1 MSKGYTK
8 QEVQQWQQ
16 WSKSREELVSEDPPM
31 VAWAKSKE
39 ESAKLVKEGIRSY
52 EYELTLRS
60 EDDEFIVD
68 CREDVME
75 DGETI
80 SSEYEEGYI
89 FDDYFEAEA
98 QLNKRIKLCEE
109 HNEKYSVTNEVKTYL
124 TVLGRKIIREES
136 EREESQV
143 KEESTLWT
151 VDLNT
156 IFKNV
161 LFDSVKGDSVKS
173 VMSKS
178 AKSVLYSMS
187 VSVKFESVKIKSV
200 KNVSSKFK
208 SVTFK
213 SVRVKSVIFKSPIL
227 NSDRSR
233 SFKSAVI
240 TSVRFK
246 SDKLK
251 SVRL

>member
-8 QEVQQWQQ
+8 QEIEDWQESV
-16 WSKSREELVSEDPPM
+16 SKDPPM

-39 ESAKLVKEGIRSY
+39 ESTKLVKEGIRSY

-75 DGETI
+75 DGEAI

-109 HNEKYSVTNEVKTYL
+109 HNEKYCVTNEVKTYL
-124 TVLGRKIIREES
+124 TVLGRQIIREEA
-136 EREESQV
+136 EREEGQT
-143 KEESTLWT
+143 KEKSTLWT

-156 IFKNV
+156 VFKNI
-161 LFDSVKGDSVKS
+161 LFDCTEDELEQNVQEFVISELENLDWTYEKADV
-173 VMSKS
+173 
-178 AKSVLYSMS
+178 
-187 VSVKFESVKIKSV
+187 
-200 KNVSSKFK
+200 NVSKTIK
-208 SVTFK
+208 
-213 SVRVKSVIFKSPIL
+213 RYE
-227 NSDRSR
+227 
-233 SFKSAVI
+233 
-240 TSVRFK
+240 
-246 SDKLK
+246 
-251 SVRL
+251 